1 MFAYLFWLRN
11 YDFLIK
17 LKFFIMIS
25 KIKYAGIFIGSIG
38 YLMKV
43 THTGLGFLQG
53 NALVIIGLFL
63 IATYA
68 LAKLFGK

>member
-1 MFAYLFWLRN
+1 
-11 YDFLIK
+11 
-17 LKFFIMIS
+17 MIY

-43 THTGLGFLQG
+43 THTGLGFFQG
-53 NALVIIGLFL
+53 NLLVIVGLFL
-63 IATYA
+63 IAAYA

>member
-1 MFAYLFWLRN
+1 MFAYLFWLRK

-17 LKFFIMIS
+17 LNFFIMIS
-25 KIKYAGIFIGSIG
+25 KIKYVGIFIGSIG

-43 THTGLGFLQG
+43 THTGLGFFQG
-53 NALVIIGLFL
+53 NLLVIVGLFL
-63 IATYA
+63 ISAYA